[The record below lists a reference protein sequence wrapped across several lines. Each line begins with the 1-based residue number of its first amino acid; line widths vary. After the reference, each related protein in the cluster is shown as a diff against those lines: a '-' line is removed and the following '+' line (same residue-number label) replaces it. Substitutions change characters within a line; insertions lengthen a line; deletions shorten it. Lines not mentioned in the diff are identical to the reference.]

1 MTESLS
7 RARFAVTT
15 GGALALA
22 AIPQFVRA
30 QVTRTL
36 TFAHVNP
43 QDTLYGVVSIEFAR
57 KLNELSGGSLKAQIY
72 PGGQLGQEEELAQK
86 IRTGDVDIAIS
97 STANTAS
104 VCPQA
109 GVFSLEYL
117 YPSEAAMLKSV
128 QDPGLNATFKKMIAD
143 TVSGAMSL
151 GLFTQGARNICG
163 KTPVQSVQDV
173 KGKKIRVQ
181 ATRTE
186 DAFMTAYGA
195 VPTHIPFGQVY
206 TALQTGVVQL
216 AENGNNI
223 IVANKW
229 YEVAPAL
236 SLTEHEANN
245 SHLFVSVKTWQS
257 LSADQ
262 QKWLVASY
270 ASAQKLAA
278 TKMSELNDEALA
290 KLKTL
295 GAQIVSNVNKGSFVE
310 IARPLVD
317 SEARGL
323 GPYAEQLLRQ
333 VRAITR

>member
-1 MTESLS
+1 MQSLS
-7 RARFAVTT
+7 RRTF
-15 GGALALA
+15 GSGLA
-22 AIPQFVRA
+22 AAAAAFPAIVRA
-30 QVTRTL
+30 QAPRTL

-57 KLNELSGGSLKAQIY
+57 KLGELSGGALKAQIY
-72 PGGQLGQEEELAQK
+72 PSGQLGQEEELAQK
-86 IRTGDVDIAIS
+86 IRSGDIDIAIS

-117 YPSEAAMLKSV
+117 YSSEAAMLKSV
-128 QDPGLNATFKKMIAD
+128 QDPGLNATFKKMIVE

-151 GLFTQGARNICG
+151 GLFTQGMRNICG
-163 KTPVQSVQDV
+163 KLPVQSVQDL

-186 DAFMTAYGA
+186 DVFMSAYGA
-195 VPTHIPFGQVY
+195 IPTHIAFGQVY

-257 LSADQ
+257 LTPDQ
-262 QKWLVASY
+262 QRWFVTSY
-270 ASAQKLAA
+270 DSARKLAG
-278 TKMSELNDEALA
+278 TKMGDLNADALG
-290 KLKTL
+290 KLKAL
-295 GAQIVSNVNKGSFVE
+295 GVQIVANVNKGSFEE

-317 SEARGL
+317 SEARSL

-333 VRAITR
+333 VRALGK

>member
-1 MTESLS
+1 MARRFS
-7 RARFAVTT
+7 RRRFS
-15 GGALALA
+15 A
-22 AIPQFVRA
+22 AIASGIVASGFPNVVRA
-30 QVTRTL
+30 QTARTL

-57 KLNELSGGSLKAQIY
+57 KLNELSAGSLKAQIY
-72 PGGQLGQEEELAQK
+72 PSGQLGQEEELAQK
-86 IRTGDVDIAIS
+86 IRTGDVDIAIC
-97 STANTAS
+97 STANTSS

-109 GVFSLEYL
+109 GVFSLEFL
-117 YPSEAAMLKSV
+117 YANEAAMLKSV
-128 QDPGLNATFKKMIAD
+128 QDPGLNATFKKMIAE

-163 KTPVQSVQDV
+163 KTAVQSVQDV

-186 DAFMTAYGA
+186 DAFMSAYGA
-195 VPTHIPFGQVY
+195 IPTHIPFGQVY

-257 LSADQ
+257 LTADQ
-262 QKWLVASY
+262 QKWLVTSY
-270 ASAQKLAA
+270 DGARRLAA
-278 TKMSELNDEALA
+278 TKMAELNNDALA
-290 KLKTL
+290 KLRTL
-295 GAQIVSNVNKGSFVE
+295 GVQVVANVNKASFTD

-317 SEARGL
+317 SEAKGL

-333 VRAITR
+333 VRAISK